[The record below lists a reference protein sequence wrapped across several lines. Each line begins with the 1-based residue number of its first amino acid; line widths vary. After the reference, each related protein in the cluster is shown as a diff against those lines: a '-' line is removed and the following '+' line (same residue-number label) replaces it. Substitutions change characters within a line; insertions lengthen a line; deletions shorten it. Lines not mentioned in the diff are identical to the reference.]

1 MILNPPGMTV
11 SSDQHLFSPNN
22 TNAVLRE
29 KVMRIENDPQRENAL
44 IFYQILFINNSL
56 RKCMEISLEN
66 YYVILRFFF
75 VYMYFSITGV
85 KKIIHYIKH
94 LVI

>member
-1 MILNPPGMTV
+1 
-11 SSDQHLFSPNN
+11 
-22 TNAVLRE
+22 
-29 KVMRIENDPQRENAL
+29 MRIENNHQRENAL

-75 VYMYFSITGV
+75 VYMYFSTGITGV
-85 KKIIHYIKH
+85 KKIISCIKD
-94 LVI
+94 LQL

>member
-1 MILNPPGMTV
+1 
-11 SSDQHLFSPNN
+11 
-22 TNAVLRE
+22 
-29 KVMRIENDPQRENAL
+29 MRIENDHRRVNAL

-75 VYMYFSITGV
+75 VYMYFSTGNTGV
-85 KKIIHYIKH
+85 KKIISCIKD
-94 LVI
+94 LQL